1 MRQATAI
8 MLFVMLAVTQVASFD
23 ALPSLWSE
31 YYRNALYRNS
41 AARLQQAS
49 QQCLVE
55 DAPATI
61 ACQSAR
67 LTTGGRNTFV
77 HVCPDRGKNFIK
89 LIIITPIYR
98 HRNNTDPT

>member
-1 MRQATAI
+1 MRQATATV
-8 MLFVMLAVTQVASFD
+8 LFVMLAVAASFESAN

-77 HVCPDRGKNFIK
+77 HVCPERGKN
-89 LIIITPIYR
+89 
-98 HRNNTDPT
+98 